1 MSYFLYAR
9 ILFVIVISSLTLQ
22 SQTKNNLDVFKDL
35 VDYSI
40 IQAFIS
46 SPDSQNEIFLNLK
59 LGSSYNVFEDQIF
72 QSVKS
77 QNKNV
82 SSIHSSE
89 SNSELSYTMEN
100 ASVTYGEIFRDGFLG
115 EHFIPR
121 KIFISGSYRFQTKTS
136 LSNEFYHESVDT
148 VKYDEI
154 QSLENSSYPFTKGE
168 IPTEPFMSNLFE
180 PLLAITAA
188 AVVIALFFTVRSK

>member
-9 ILFVIVISSLTLQ
+9 ILLFIVLSNLTLQ
-22 SQTKNNLDVFKDL
+22 AQIKTNLDVFKDL

-46 SPDSQNEIFLNLK
+46 SHDSQNEIFLNLK

-72 QSVKS
+72 KSVKS
-77 QNKNV
+77 QNKNI
-82 SSIHSSE
+82 SSNYSPDT
-89 SNSELSYTMEN
+89 NSEFSYTMEN
-100 ASVTYGEIFRDGFLG
+100 ASVIYGEVFRDGFLG

-136 LSNEFYHESVDT
+136 SNNEFYHESVDT

-154 QSLENSSYPFTKGE
+154 QTLENSSYPFTKGE
-168 IPTEPFMSNLFE
+168 IPPEPFMSNLFE
-180 PLLAITAA
+180 PLVAITAT